1 MGEIPDREEK
11 CGLPRVSLACLKNNL
26 RTFVEK
32 MASMKASLSEFMVKL
47 NEALMKERKVA
58 SSTANQYLQTLF
70 KLNGSKPFNNLAWTK
85 KYDTVQAIIDTYAP
99 ATRGNQYMVLTSAL
113 SLFNDKATYKGA
125 YNHWRDKML
134 ELRKEAREKPVGE
147 MTEKQEEN
155 WMTWEEVQKKKSAL
169 YTEISPYLSNK
180 NLTPAQYEKVLCYA
194 VVSLY
199 TDIQPRRN
207 QDYLE
212 MYVVRKLAKDASTDR
227 NYYDLATQKFVFNV
241 FKTAKKRGQET
252 EDVPKELADT
262 LQTYFKFHP
271 GANARTKEFKLLVKH
286 DGTPLNTVNSITRI
300 LNRCFG
306 KKVGASMLRHS
317 YLTSKYGNVMKELAE
332 DTKAM
337 GHDTDTAIKHYIKTD
352 A

>member
-1 MGEIPDREEK
+1 
-11 CGLPRVSLACLKNNL
+11 
-26 RTFVEK
+26 
-32 MASMKASLSEFMVKL
+32 MASMKASLSEFMVRL
-47 NEALMKERKVA
+47 NESLMKERKVA
-58 SSTANQYLQTLF
+58 ASTANQYLQTLF
-70 KLNGSKPFNNLAWTK
+70 KLNDSKAFNNLAWTK

-113 SLFNDKATYKGA
+113 SLFNDKATYKAA

-134 ELRKEAREKPVGE
+134 ELRNEERKKPIGE
-147 MTEKQEEN
+147 MTDKQEEN
-155 WMTWEEVQKKKSAL
+155 WMTWEEVLKKKSAL
-169 YTEISPYLSNK
+169 KSDLLPYISNK
-180 NLTPAQYEKVLCYA
+180 NMTASQYEKLLCYV

-199 TDIQPRRN
+199 TEIQPRRN

-212 MYVVRKLAKDASTDR
+212 MYVVRKLGKDAPIDR
-227 NYYDLATQKFVFNV
+227 NYYDLATQKFIFNV
-241 FKTAKKRGQET
+241 FKTAKKRGQEQ

-271 GANARTKEFKLLVKH
+271 GASARTKEFKLLVKP
-286 DGTPLNTVNSITRI
+286 DGTPLNNANSITRI

-332 DTKAM
+332 DTSKM
-337 GHDTDTAIKHYIKTD
+337 GHDPETAIKHYIKTD
-352 A
+352 GTK